1 MNTSHR
7 RNRQRISMFIVGVAL
22 TVGGAMVGGGS
33 ALAHHPVI
41 EGSATCDG
49 VVSYTATAWVPAP
62 PFNEPE
68 HRGNPN
74 VQVSY
79 QVNGAGASVPLGSG
93 AFTAGNGYSF
103 CGQFTWPGDATSVL
117 LTVVAVGDW
126 DIGTPGGSSW
136 QASVPRPNMPC
147 VTTTTEA
154 ATTTTQAATTTTQ
167 AATTTTQAATTTTQA
182 ATTTTQAATTTTE
195 AATTT
200 TQAATT
206 TTEAATT
213 TTEAATTT
221 TEAAT
226 TTTEAATT
234 TTELG
239 SEGPTT
245 STTVL
250 ATTTT
255 VLGSEG
261 PTTTVTRT
269 LPRTGNGDSTTGSYP
284 LMALGLLLI
293 GGSLVLT
300 ARREH
305 I

>member
-103 CGQFTWPGDATSVL
+103 SGQFTWPGDATSVL

-147 VTTTTEA
+147 VTTTTE
-154 ATTTTQAATTTTQ
+154 

>member
-103 CGQFTWPGDATSVL
+103 SGQFTWPGDATSVL

-167 AATTTTQAATTTTQA
+167 AATTTTQAATTTTQ
-182 ATTTTQAATTTTE
+182 
-195 AATTT
+195 
-200 TQAATT
+200 
-206 TTEAATT
+206 AATT